1 RVRQTPGVENT
12 LPGERLSMDLSAE
25 AFRAKLDEVL
35 ANAEATGLAT
45 VDVNAGYLHRLL
57 GGYPG
62 TDHRMPVCCDVMRQA
77 LLPGDQVM
85 VEPPK
90 NRGAS
95 FTVRF
100 RLPRTAAR

>member
-1 RVRQTPGVENT
+1 
-12 LPGERLSMDLSAE
+12 MDLSAE

-35 ANAEATGLAT
+35 AKAESTGLAT

-62 TDHRMPVCCDVMRQA
+62 TDHRMSVCCDVMRQA

-90 NRGAS
+90 GKGAS
-95 FTVRF
+95 FIVRY
-100 RLPRTAAR
+100 RLPRATVR